1 MLFTDIDIYHPCM
14 TNENFLIDYLP
25 NSGYKKAD
33 KLKKTLTEV
42 KNNTQFGIELYR
54 LIYIK
59 WKYHIV
65 NKNQSMY

>member
-1 MLFTDIDIYHPCM
+1 MYDKREFS
-14 TNENFLIDYLP
+14 NRLP

-33 KLKKTLTEV
+33 KLKRTLTEV

-59 WKYHIV
+59 
-65 NKNQSMY
+65 